1 MNTLFVEPRD
11 PCTRRDLEVVETLPV
26 TAVVRK
32 DGRVAKE
39 LSLEDGEHRLG
50 PGVDAPIDRQVE
62 FFGLLDRIWRWMAL
76 GVGGRSRGRDNAS
89 GSG

>member
-1 MNTLFVEPRD
+1 MNALFVEPRD
-11 PCTRRDLEVVETLPV
+11 PCTCRDLEVVEALSV

-50 PGVDAPIDRQVE
+50 HGVDAPIFVKQRFHE
-62 FFGLLDRIWRWMAL
+62 LWAWL
-76 GVGGRSRGRDNAS
+76 
-89 GSG
+89 